1 MANTNR
7 QHLRVNDLIVEFN
20 IGNAE
25 VRLDNLFN
33 GEAELGEAMNTFL
46 NENWRSVAA
55 EMRPAMEDAI
65 SNILQGITGR
75 LFDMYTLDQIL
86 PE

>member
-1 MANTNR
+1 MANTKR
-7 QHLRVNDLIVEFN
+7 QHLRVNDLNVEFN

>member
-1 MANTNR
+1 MDNTNQ
-7 QHLRVNDLIVEFN
+7 QHLRVNELNVEFN
-20 IGNAE
+20 IGNAS
-25 VRLDNLFN
+25 VRLDDLFN
-33 GEAELGEAMNTFL
+33 GDAELGEAMNNFL

-75 LFDMYTLDQIL
+75 LFEMYTLDQIL